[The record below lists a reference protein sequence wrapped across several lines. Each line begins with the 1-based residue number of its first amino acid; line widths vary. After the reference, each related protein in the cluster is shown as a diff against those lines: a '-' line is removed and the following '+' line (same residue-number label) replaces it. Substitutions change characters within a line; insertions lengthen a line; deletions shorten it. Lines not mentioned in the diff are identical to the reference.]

1 MKLYKCLWCVRTKLQ
16 TISRLFLSPLVLFFL
31 CYAPLKADSTLNEPI
46 LPLPEPLPGN
56 PRIIELGKKLF
67 HDAQLSKDRTISCAS
82 CHHLESGGDDNLTV
96 SKGINNFLGNVNT
109 PTVFNS
115 SLNIRQFWDGRA
127 FDLVEQ
133 IDITI
138 QNPKE
143 MDSNWPLII
152 ERLKQD
158 PIYVELFSKAFHNG
172 LNINN
177 IKQSIVT
184 FEKTLI
190 TPNSRFDQ
198 YLRGSSDSITKEELS
213 GYALF
218 KQYGCTSCHQGMA
231 IGGNLFQK
239 LGIMKDYFADRGN
252 LTPSDFGRFNV
263 SKNEFDRFFFKVPS
277 LRNVELTAP
286 YFHDGS
292 VKTLDDAVKK
302 MMIYQ
307 LGIAPKQKD
316 IQLIVQFLK
325 TLTGEYQGKPL

>member
-1 MKLYKCLWCVRTKLQ
+1 MKFHKQLLLIASKLQ
-16 TISRLFLSPLVLFFL
+16 VTFYLFLSGILLFL
-31 CYAPLKADSTLNEPI
+31 LINSQLQAASTLDEPI
-46 LPLPEPLPGN
+46 LPLPQPSPGN
-56 PRIIELGKKLF
+56 PKVVELGKLLF
-67 HDAQLSKDRTISCAS
+67 NNTQLSKDKSISCAS

-96 SKGINNFLGNVNT
+96 SEGINNLSGNVNT

-115 SLNIRQFWDGRA
+115 SFNIRQFWDGKA
-127 FDLVEQ
+127 SDLIEQ

-143 MDSNWPLII
+143 MDSNWSLVI

-158 PIYVELFSKAFHNG
+158 SIYVKLFSEAFPDG
-172 LNINN
+172 LTINN

-184 FEKTLI
+184 FEKTLV

-198 YLRGSSDSITKEELS
+198 YLRGASGSITKEELS
-213 GYALF
+213 GYVLF

-239 LGIMKDYFADRGN
+239 LGIMKDYFADRGD
-252 LTPSDFGRFNV
+252 LTPADFGRFNV

-292 VKTLDDAVKK
+292 VETLDDAVKK

-307 LGIAPKQKD
+307 LGIVPKQED